1 MATAATQERIGTPG
15 SDPAEPI
22 AALLA
27 RLAPVVVDELTVA
40 GCEAWMRDAAR
51 VTGWLAATQARVE
64 EQHQILWWQAQ
75 FGPAAGD
82 APDEEAPADPMPP
95 IPESATQPEPQ
106 PGPPPISAREKARQA
121 KLRRAFE
128 LLASFE
134 ALLEQGRVTVDHV
147 LALDAVRNRRAAREH
162 ESRVVDAAL
171 EHSAEGFVAWL
182 RIWDAEVDLE
192 RGRDLA
198 VGLHAQRALRL
209 FDRSGDLGEL
219 RGALPPALFD
229 ALKRT
234 LESIDTELR
243 RRPDADRSAT
253 HPQRMA
259 DALVEMMH
267 RANAGDAAAGSLR
280 TAVVVLIEL
289 RDLLDGTGHGTTVDG
304 TPIDIATVRAMAA
317 DGHLL
322 PLVLG
327 VDGVPLELGRAQ
339 RYATDHQW
347 LALLAR
353 DRGCVLCDAPLGP
366 LDAHHA
372 PGWRHGGRTDV
383 SAMCLLCRRCHRRT
397 HLERLTLA
405 IGTDGRVRVTAPDG
419 TAVSR
424 AGPRERGRAP
434 SSPSRSP

>member
-1 MATAATQERIGTPG
+1 MANTATQQRTEVPG
-15 SDPAEPI
+15 GEPAEPI
-22 AALLA
+22 TAVLA
-27 RLAPVVVDELTVA
+27 RVAPVLVDELTLA
-40 GCEAWMRDAAR
+40 GCEAWLRDAVR
-51 VTGWLAATQARVE
+51 VAGWLAATRARVE
-64 EQHQILWWQAQ
+64 EQHQLRWWQAQ
-75 FGPAAGD
+75 FGPEAGEAPVDDGD
-82 APDEEAPADPMPP
+82 APA
-95 IPESATQPEPQ
+95 PEP
-106 PGPPPISAREKARQA
+106 PEPEPPPQVGARPTSAREAARQA

-134 ALLEQGRVTVDHV
+134 ELLERGRVTVDHV
-147 LALDAVRNRRAAREH
+147 LALDAVRNRRAARDH
-162 ESRVVDAAL
+162 EASIAGAAL
-171 EHSAEGFVAWL
+171 EHTAEGFVAWL
-182 RIWDAEVDLE
+182 RIWDAEVDLAQ
-192 RGRDLA
+192 GRDLA
-198 VGLHAQRALRL
+198 AGLHAQRALRL

-219 RGALPPALFD
+219 RGALPPELFD
-229 ALKRT
+229 ALRRT

-243 RRPDADRSAT
+243 RRPGADLTAT

-267 RANAGDAAAGSLR
+267 RANTGDPAAGSLR

-304 TPIDIATVRAMAA
+304 TPIDNATVRTMAA
-317 DGHLL
+317 EGHIL

-372 PGWRHGGRTDV
+372 PAWRAGGRTDV
-383 SAMCLLCRRCHRRT
+383 ASMCLLCRRCHRRT
-397 HLERLTLA
+397 HLERLRLCVGA
-405 IGTDGRVRVTAPDG
+405 DGRVVATAPDG
-419 TAVSR
+419 TSVARAAPGVRARPASPSSR
-424 AGPRERGRAP
+424 AP
-434 SSPSRSP
+434 